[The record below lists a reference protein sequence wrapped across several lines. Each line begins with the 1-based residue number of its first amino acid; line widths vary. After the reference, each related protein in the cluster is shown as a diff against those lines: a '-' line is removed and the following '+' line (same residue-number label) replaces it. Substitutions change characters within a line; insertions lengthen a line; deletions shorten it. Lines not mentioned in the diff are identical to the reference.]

1 MEMALK
7 RTNST
12 LMIITDNL
20 KSMSELSKKLQNS
33 SQLKAQTSSS
43 KNSSDSS
50 KRKVTKLL
58 HQRINIRLRL
68 LFLTTRCKQ
77 YLRLMLISL
86 RLIKR
91 NTALNSKEL
100 VETALNLS
108 SNMNKLRKSSTL
120 KIPSIENIQNN
131 LLLKYN

>member
-1 MEMALK
+1 MVMALK

-20 KSMSELSKKLQNS
+20 KSMSESSKKLLNS

-68 LFLTTRCKQ
+68 PFLTTRCKQ

-86 RLIKR
+86 KLIKR

-108 SNMNKLRKSSTL
+108 SNTNKLRKSSTL

>member
-1 MEMALK
+1 MVMALK

-20 KSMSELSKKLQNS
+20 KNTSESSKKLLNS

-68 LFLTTRCKQ
+68 PFLTTRCKQ

-86 RLIKR
+86 KLIKR

-108 SNMNKLRKSSTL
+108 SNTNKLRKSSTL